1 MTVLQAI
8 GVINRRSKTIAKLFG
23 THSEIYD
30 IFTTEMADYD
40 FSSTAAGLF
49 KLKANKANKSEYRK
63 LIAWAKRIQKTPY
76 SVLKRQA
83 DKLKQ
88 SIKDDEPFF
97 DDIYD
102 AEEISDLNTYYKW
115 LNTFRDFFESCYE
128 LARMNGYEGAGA
140 YHYAKELYDNPNE
153 YNRTWNYFYSAGAF
167 DEFKEKEKLYT
178 KEQILQEYNLNEDTG
193 ELTPKDDF
201 FGGLDT

>member
-30 IFTTEMADYD
+30 VFTTEMADYD
-40 FSSTAAGLF
+40 FSSTAAGMF

-88 SIKDDEPFF
+88 SIKDSEPFF

-102 AEEISDLNTYYKW
+102 GEEIADLNVYYKW
-115 LNTFRDFFESCYE
+115 LNTFRDFFEACYE
-128 LARMNGYEGAGA
+128 LATMNGYEGSAA
-140 YHYAKELYDNPNE
+140 YQYAKELYDNENE
-153 YNRTWNYFYSAGAF
+153 FNTQWNYFYKSGAF
-167 DEFKEKEKLYT
+167 DEFKEKEKEYT
-178 KEQILQEYNLNEDTG
+178 QEQVLQEYTLNEDTG
-193 ELTPKDDF
+193 ELIPKNDF
-201 FGGLDT
+201 YGGL